1 MDFKAIPA
9 IDSHVHL
16 YNKDCIDS
24 FIKYRTDNNFTAVNV
39 ACLCNLD
46 AAMENDPAQN
56 ILAAIIKLKD
66 GHFYAHGGLVYPK
79 FPVEKPIPQGYD
91 FAEQI
96 DELWQMGFDGFKMLE
111 SKPTVRKLTDIPVCD
126 EVFDGVYEYLSQNK
140 IPVVSHVAD
149 PETFWDKDKAPEFS
163 FAEGWFYGDGTFETK
178 EAIYAEVNRVV
189 EKYPDVLFTFPH
201 FFFLS
206 DDPARAREFLDEHP
220 NVCFDITPGREM
232 YDNFT
237 RHYDET
243 RALFMDYYRRIM
255 FGTDTSVR
263 YFAGNESA
271 MIEAIKR
278 FLTTSDSFVFEDWGF
293 DMKGLDLPGDV
304 SRAILH
310 DNFLCRVGK
319 TPRKIDR
326 KALAR
331 YIEKRGE
338 GVRDEATK
346 AYIYNFAENEL

>member
-1 MDFKAIPA
+1 MDFKTILA

-16 YNKDCIDS
+16 YTKDCIDS
-24 FIKYRTDNNFTAVNV
+24 FIKYRTDNNFDAVNI

-66 GHFYAHGGLVYPK
+66 EHFYAHGGLLYHD
-79 FPVEKPIPQGYD
+79 FPVKKPIPADYD
-91 FAEQI
+91 FAEQV
-96 DELWQMGFDGFKMLE
+96 DELWKMGFDGFKMLE
-111 SKPTVRKLTDIPVCD
+111 AKPTVRKLTGIPVD
-126 EVFDGVYEYLSQNK
+126 DPVFDGVYEYLAKNQ

-178 EAIYAEVNRVV
+178 EAIYAEVGRVV
-189 EKYPDVLFTFPH
+189 EKYPAVRFTFPH

-206 DDPARAREFLDEHP
+206 DNPARARKFLDDHP
-220 NVCFDITPGREM
+220 GIFFDITPGREM

-243 RALFMDYYRRIM
+243 RALFMDYYKRIM
-255 FGTDTSVR
+255 FGTDTSIR

-278 FLTTSDSFVFEDWGF
+278 FLVTTDSFVFEDWGF
-293 DMKGLDLPGDV
+293 DMKGLGLPSEV
-304 SRAILH
+304 TSAILH
-310 DNFLCRVGK
+310 DNFLERVGAA
-319 TPRKIDR
+319 PRPIDR
-326 KALAR
+326 KVLAR
-331 YIEKRGE
+331 YIEKCGD

-346 AYIYNFAENEL
+346 AYIYDFAENEL